1 MSSFKTDGVILKRT
15 NFGEADKI
23 FTVFTKHYGKLR
35 LLAKGVRKITSKKAP
50 HLEPFSL
57 TRIFVAKGTNL
68 GLVTEAEVVN
78 NFSRLRSDLKK
89 IGLAYQICELTD
101 RLCPDEQVNRSLFE
115 LLVNELIKLNSYASE
130 ENYPIN
136 DFILKLLWDLGYLPK
151 GKTLPHQDVQTF
163 VEEVMEHKLKSS
175 DLLTKIEE
183 LTLRP

>member
-1 MSSFKTDGVILKRT
+1 MFSFKTDGVILKRT

-23 FTVFTKHYGKLR
+23 FTVFTKHYGKLH
-35 LLAKGVRKITSKKAP
+35 LIAKGVRKITSRKAP

-57 TRIFVAKGTNL
+57 TKLYIAKGKNM

-78 NFSRLRSDLKK
+78 NFSGLRSDLKK

-115 LLVNELIKLNSYASE
+115 LLVGELIKLNSSASE

-151 GKTLPHQDVQTF
+151 GKTIASQDIQTF
-163 VEEVMEHKLKSS
+163 AEEVMEHKLKSTQ
-175 DLLTKIEE
+175 LLTKIEE
-183 LTLRP
+183 LL